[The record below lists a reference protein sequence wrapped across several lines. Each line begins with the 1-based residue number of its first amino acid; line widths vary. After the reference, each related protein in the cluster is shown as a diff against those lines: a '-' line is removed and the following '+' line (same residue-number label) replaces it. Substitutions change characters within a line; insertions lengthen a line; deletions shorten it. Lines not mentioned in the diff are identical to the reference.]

1 MAVRKRLNVLV
12 RTGLGASLLC
22 ALALAPS
29 HTDAAPITFNFGGSV
44 SNVQGSVFTSG
55 GSGTSGFGSSL
66 PLSGKFTFNSTTP
79 DVLSSDPTWGLYVNP
94 IQSLTVNV
102 GTYTAMFSPGSS
114 VLQVIKNPGAGDS
127 FLLTVTGLSGGTV
140 NNQFPTLFELELI
153 NPAGNAFATDQL
165 PTAPPSLSSF
175 SANQW
180 RLVFNGVG
188 NRVQGALTSLVPLPA
203 AVWLFGAG
211 LIALVGLG
219 SRGLT
224 TRKGS
229 EI

>member
-1 MAVRKRLNVLV
+1 MTKTKRMSALC
-12 RTGLGASLLC
+12 RTGLGAGLFC
-22 ALALAPS
+22 ALLMVPGHS
-29 HTDAAPITFNFGGSV
+29 DAAPVTFNFGGSV
-44 SNVQGSVFTSG
+44 SDVQGTVFAAG
-55 GSGTSGFGSSL
+55 GSGANGFGSSL
-66 PLSGKFTFNSTTP
+66 PLSGNFTFNSATP

-94 IQSLTVNV
+94 VQNLTVNV

-114 VLQVIKNPGAGDS
+114 VLQVIKNPGAGDTYR
-127 FLLTVTGLSGGTV
+127 LTVNGLSGSTV
-140 NNQFPTLFELELI
+140 NGQFPTLFELDLI
-153 NPAGNAFATDQL
+153 NPSGNSFTSDQL
-165 PTAPPSLSSF
+165 PTAPPSLASF

-211 LIALVGLG
+211 LVALVGIG

-224 TRKGS
+224 RKDTQA
-229 EI
+229 